1 MDLANA
7 WIPYGGYWCTPFSKW
22 QMSFSTLKPIP
33 FAAETAADALSARG
47 IPVGSFDGM
56 CLGMTVPSRHS
67 FYGAPWLAGLM
78 GMEEVTGPNIAQA
91 CATSVRCLVYGAEEL
106 GTRGAT
112 CFLAVAGD
120 RTSNGP
126 HIYYPNPRGPGGTG
140 DTEDW
145 VMDNFG
151 HDPFGKLAMIATAE
165 KVAAETGIGRGP
177 QDEVALL
184 RYQQYTKALADD
196 RAFQRRYMVSPV
208 EIRTPKGKVIAS
220 VETDEGI
227 FPTTAEG
234 LTRLKPVLPEGTV
247 TFGAQTFPADGNA
260 AIILAGRDKAK
271 ELSRDPG
278 IEIRLISSAQARVG
292 RGMMPMANV
301 PASCRALERAG
312 IGIGEIKAITSHTPF
327 ALNDVYFAR
336 EMEID
341 VEDMNRYGC
350 SLVWG
355 HPQAPTGMR
364 GIMELIEEL
373 VLLGG
378 GYGLFTGCAAGDTA
392 AALVLEVLAK

>member
-1 MDLANA
+1 
-7 WIPYGGYWCTPFSKW
+7 
-22 QMSFSTLKPIP
+22 
-33 FAAETAADALSARG
+33 
-47 IPVGSFDGM
+47 
-56 CLGMTVPSRHS
+56 
-67 FYGAPWLAGLM
+67 M
-78 GMEEVTGPNIAQA
+78 GMEDVTGPNIAQA

-106 GTRGAT
+106 ETRGAT
-112 CFLAVAGD
+112 CFLAIACD

-126 HIYYPNPRGPGGTG
+126 HIYYPNPKGPGGTG
-140 DTEDW
+140 DTENW

-151 HDPFGKLAMIATAE
+151 HDPFGKMPMIGTAE
-165 KVAAETGIGRGP
+165 KVAAETGITREP

-184 RYQQYTKALADD
+184 RYQQYTKALDDD
-196 RAFQRRYMVSPV
+196 RAFQNRYMVSPV
-208 EIRTPKGKVIAS
+208 EIRTPKGKVLAS
-220 VETDEGI
+220 VDTDEGI

-234 LTRLKPVLPEGTV
+234 LARLRPVMPDGTV

-260 AIILAGRDKAK
+260 GMILAGRDRAK
-271 ELSRDPG
+271 ELSRDPNL
-278 IEIRLISSAQARVG
+278 EIRLISYAQARVG

-301 PASCRALERAG
+301 PASRMALERAG
-312 IGIGEIKAITSHTPF
+312 IGIGDVKAITSHTPF

-336 EMEID
+336 EMGIG

-355 HPQAPTGMR
+355 HPQAPTGLR

-373 VLLGG
+373 AILGG

-392 AALVLEVLAK
+392 AAIVLEVLAN

>member
-1 MDLANA
+1 MDLANV

-22 QMSFSTLKPIP
+22 QMSFATLPPIP
-33 FAAETAADALSARG
+33 FAAETAADALSSRG

-56 CLGMTVPSRHS
+56 CLGTTVPSRHS

-78 GMEEVTGPNIAQA
+78 GMDDVTGPNIAQA
-91 CATSVRCLVYGAEEL
+91 CATSVRCMVYGAEEL
-106 GTRGAT
+106 ETRGAT
-112 CFLAVAGD
+112 CFLAIACD

-126 HIYYPNPRGPGGTG
+126 HIYYPNPNGPGGTG
-140 DTEDW
+140 DAENW

-151 HDPFGKLAMIATAE
+151 HDPLGKLPMIGTAE
-165 KVAAETGIGRGP
+165 KVARKTGIGRAP

-184 RYQQYTKALADD
+184 RYQQYTKALEDD
-196 RAFQRRYMVSPV
+196 RAFQRRYMVTPV
-208 EIRTPKGKVIAS
+208 EIRTPKGKVLAT

-234 LTRLKPVLPEGTV
+234 LARLRPVMPEGTV

-260 AIILAGRDKAK
+260 GMILAGRDKAK
-271 ELSRDPG
+271 ELSRDPHV
-278 IEIRLISSAQARVG
+278 EIRLISSAQARVG
-292 RGMMPMANV
+292 RGLMPMANV
-301 PASCRALERAG
+301 PASALALERAG
-312 IGIGEIKAITSHTPF
+312 IAIGDVKAITSHTPF

-336 EMEID
+336 EMGIG

-355 HPQAPTGMR
+355 HPQAPTGLR
-364 GIMELIEEL
+364 GVMELIEEL
-373 VLLGG
+373 VILGG

-392 AALVLEVLAK
+392 AALVLEVLAN